1 MSLSPPPSSSHH
13 LYDKSPLPDI
23 PTNTLPSF
31 ITSLPSSFNT
41 LVGAKG
47 ALLSGGQRQR
57 IAIARALLRNPKILL
72 LDEATSALDSTS
84 ERVVQAALDAASRGR
99 TTIAIAHRLST
110 IQHADYIYVFDQ
122 GKIVESGRHEELMGR
137 RGVYSQLAGLQ
148 AMGAPQ

>member
-1 MSLSPPPSSSHH
+1 MSL
-13 LYDKSPLPDI
+13 PDA
-23 PTNTLPSF
+23 
-31 ITSLPSSFNT
+31 FNT

-57 IAIARALLRNPKILL
+57 IAIARALLRNPKVLL

-84 ERVVQAALDAASRGR
+84 ERVVQAALDIAAKGR

-110 IQHADYIYVFDQ
+110 IQHADVIYVFDQ
-122 GKIVESGRHEELMGR
+122 GKIVEMGRHEELVER
-137 RGVYSQLAGLQ
+137 KGVYWELAKLQ